1 MRAEVPV
8 FVESDLMDKVGKTSV
23 TADESDEEEILDD
36 FREFI
41 NSINPEDFQG

>member
-1 MRAEVPV
+1 
-8 FVESDLMDKVGKTSV
+8 MDKVGKTTV
-23 TADESDEEEILDD
+23 AAEESDEEEILDD

>member
-1 MRAEVPV
+1 
-8 FVESDLMDKVGKTSV
+8 LLDKVGKASV
-23 TADESDEEEILDD
+23 GVEETDEEEILDD

>member
-1 MRAEVPV
+1 VAAE
-8 FVESDLMDKVGKTSV
+8 ES
-23 TADESDEEEILDD
+23 AEEEILDD

>member
-1 MRAEVPV
+1 V
-8 FVESDLMDKVGKTSV
+8 TSE
-23 TADESDEEEILDD
+23 ESDEEEILDD